1 MKVYR
6 YYCQYRPPMP
16 GAIPRDGLVN
26 IASFDYK
33 QSYNGVGC
41 WGWAE
46 YNRPLTENEIG
57 DYELA
62 ASQNN
67 PLDYPD

>member
-6 YYCQYRPPMP
+6 YYTLYRPPMP
-16 GAIPRDGLVN
+16 GAIPREGLVHT
-26 IASFDYK
+26 ADFDYK
-33 QSYNGVGC
+33 QSYNGIGC

-46 YNRPLTENEIG
+46 YSRPLTEKEIT

-62 ASQNN
+62 ESVNN
-67 PLDYPD
+67 PLEYP